1 MKKNTT
7 VNQSLSSN
15 DLAACTTVAVD
26 LVKRVFQVA
35 GEDAQGH
42 HRKTASC
49 EPELSTA
56 VFMSASS
63 RVFKAFRSP
72 LSASTKACARPR

>member
-1 MKKNTT
+1 
-7 VNQSLSSN
+7 
-15 DLAACTTVAVD
+15 
-26 LVKRVFQVA
+26 
-35 GEDAQGH
+35 
-42 HRKTASC
+42 
-49 EPELSTA
+49 LSTA